1 MELRLVGEKNGTQI
15 ISKLKELY
23 NQTTID
29 RRFLLEFL
37 GNFRAIIANYLRTNY
52 ALDPLAL
59 ENKLNLIAV
68 DECLFSY
75 IEGS

>member
-1 MELRLVGEKNGTQI
+1 M
-15 ISKLKELY
+15 
-23 NQTTID
+23 
-29 RRFLLEFL
+29 LEFL
-37 GNFRAIIANYLRTNY
+37 GNFRAIIANYIRTNY

-75 IEGS
+75 IEGSQQWVVGLITTETNEIRI